1 MSEVCKSLINDY
13 ITGALSLSDFEEGL
27 SSIFGTSPGSHTNAQ
42 TYLQKLYTSDQ
53 LDSTGFTE
61 ISHVISK
68 VNIAFGGMAATPK
81 RAANAEAA
89 LKGQPWSQAAFVRTA
104 HR

>member
-42 TYLQKLYTSDQ
+42 TYLQELYTSDQ
-53 LDSTGFTE
+53 LD
-61 ISHVISK
+61 
-68 VNIAFGGMAATPK
+68 
-81 RAANAEAA
+81 
-89 LKGQPWSQAAFVRTA
+89 
-104 HR
+104 